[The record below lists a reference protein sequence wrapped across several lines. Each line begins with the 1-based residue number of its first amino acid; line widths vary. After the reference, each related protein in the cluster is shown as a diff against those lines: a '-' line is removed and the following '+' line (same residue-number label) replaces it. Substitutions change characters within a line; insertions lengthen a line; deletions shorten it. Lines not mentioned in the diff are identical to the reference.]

1 MENLKKYL
9 PWAAVFIAF
18 MAILFLIKGLTEKSE
33 PEYIYREVKVEVPV
47 VEHVFDT
54 IEKPVPIIKR
64 GVEIDSTYY
73 KEYLKLKDSVQRDSL
88 FIETIKINEYNEKF
102 EDSVQTINV
111 YTKSRGEVLEQSVK
125 YKTKPREVSV
135 IDSFKVENK
144 IHVNLGLELGV
155 PTIQRFSNK
164 PVLKGNLMLV
174 TKKKNI
180 YHISYDTEGRVWVG
194 KTWKI
199 SF

>member
-1 MENLKKYL
+1 MENLKKFYL
-9 PWAAVFIAF
+9 GAVALIAV
-18 MAILFLIKGLTEKSE
+18 LFLVKGLTEKSE

-54 IEKPVPIIKR
+54 IEKPVPVVKKE
-64 GVEIDSTYY
+64 VEIDSTYY
-73 KEYLKLKDSVQRDSL
+73 EEYLKLKDSAQKDSL
-88 FIETIKINEYNEKF
+88 FRETIKINEYDEKF
-102 EDSVQTINV
+102 EDSIQTINV

-125 YKTKPREVSV
+125 YKIKPREVSV

-155 PTIQRFSNK
+155 PTTQQFSNK